1 MAKIDNSAYEYY
13 MATYAKNEVSRYDSH
28 KKSDLRKVYNR
39 IVKTNKESP
48 LYKISNIEDAKKF
61 AIDIKE
67 GAKNIQN
74 VVASLSDSYG
84 TFSDSFQKKVA
95 ESSDSSKVTVKY
107 VGDGQEDNPTD
118 KFDIFV
124 NKLALPQINTGN
136 FLKNNDISLLPGSYS
151 FDLNTNI
158 SAYEFQY
165 TVNPGET
172 NIDVLNKLANLI
184 NNSNL
189 GIDASILE
197 NGNDSSAL
205 SLQSHQTGLSD
216 TESYLFSITS
226 SSNTSSQ
233 DALNIIGIDNITQT
247 ASNSD
252 FLLNDTAHSSLS
264 NTFTINNAFELKLN
278 DVSKDKPITI
288 GFKTSNDAVAD
299 NIGSLVDAYNNLLD
313 SAREYSQNIASSG
326 NKFYNDMSSVS
337 LIHQAS
343 LNEVGLLVN
352 DDGSINI
359 DRESLSNALSSENIE
374 NTLSTLSN
382 FKNYI
387 GEKADSVAINPM
399 NYVNKVVVA
408 YKNPGKNFNTPYI
421 TSIYSGM
428 MLDKYL

>member
-136 FLKNNDISLLPGSYS
+136 FLKNDDISLLPGSYS

-189 GIDASILE
+189 SITIFE
-197 NGNDSSAL
+197 YTSSMCDNKTCRL
-205 SLQSHQTGLSD
+205 WIKLVKSIYNL
-216 TESYLFSITS
+216 LFS
-226 SSNTSSQ
+226 
-233 DALNIIGIDNITQT
+233 
-247 ASNSD
+247 
-252 FLLNDTAHSSLS
+252 
-264 NTFTINNAFELKLN
+264 
-278 DVSKDKPITI
+278 
-288 GFKTSNDAVAD
+288 
-299 NIGSLVDAYNNLLD
+299 
-313 SAREYSQNIASSG
+313 
-326 NKFYNDMSSVS
+326 S
-337 LIHQAS
+337 LI
-343 LNEVGLLVN
+343 
-352 DDGSINI
+352 
-359 DRESLSNALSSENIE
+359 
-374 NTLSTLSN
+374 
-382 FKNYI
+382 KC
-387 GEKADSVAINPM
+387 
-399 NYVNKVVVA
+399 
-408 YKNPGKNFNTPYI
+408 
-421 TSIYSGM
+421 
-428 MLDKYL
+428 